1 MNMKLRLTVV
11 ALCIVFSA
19 SQANA
24 AEKIQLKTEKD
35 KLSYQKGVYWGNE
48 FKKQSLDVDRKLF
61 LRGFE
66 DALSGA
72 EPLLTTKEMVAI
84 EEKFQREREVKRQQ
98 EKKKLAEKNKKE
110 GEAFLAENAKKAGV
124 KTLPSGLQYKI
135 LAVGTGKQP
144 KATDEV
150 IVNYRGSLIDG
161 TVFDDS
167 NNHREHPAVMP
178 VSGNR
183 NNIPPGWTEALQLMK
198 EGSKWQI
205 FIPSKLGFGETP
217 FGQYGQN
224 LVMIFDIE
232 LISIKKSEKTESKK
246 GN

>member
-1 MNMKLRLTVV
+1 MKLKLIVV
-11 ALCIVFSA
+11 LCAVFMA
-19 SQANA
+19 SQAIA
-24 AEKIQLKTEKD
+24 GEKIQLKTEKD

-48 FKKQSLDVDRKLF
+48 FKKRSIEVDRKMF
-61 LRGFE
+61 LRGIE

-72 EPLLTTKEMVAI
+72 ETLLTTKEMVEI
-84 EEKFQREREVKRQQ
+84 EENFQRAQSAKRTE

-124 KTLPSGLQYKI
+124 KTLPSGLQYKVV
-135 LAVGTGKQP
+135 AEGNGKQP
-144 KATDEV
+144 KATDMV
-150 IVNYRGSLIDG
+150 VVNYRGRLIDG

-167 NNHREHPAVMP
+167 DKHPEHPAVMP
-178 VSGNR
+178 VSGNK

-205 FIPSKLGFGETP
+205 FIPSKLGFGEVN
-217 FGQYGQN
+217 FGPYGQN
-224 LVMIFDIE
+224 VVMLFDVE
-232 LISIKKSEKTESKK
+232 LISIKKAGEAGTKK

>member
-1 MNMKLRLTVV
+1 M
-11 ALCIVFSA
+11 A

-24 AEKIQLKTEKD
+24 VEKIQLKTEKD

-48 FKKQSLDVDRKLF
+48 FKKRSIEVDQKLF
-61 LRGFE
+61 LRGVG

-72 EPLLTTKEMVAI
+72 VTLLTTKEMVEI
-84 EEKFQREREVKRQQ
+84 EENFQRAQSAKRQE

-124 KTLPSGLQYKI
+124 KTLPSGLQYKVI
-135 LAVGTGKQP
+135 AEGTGKQP
-144 KATDEV
+144 KATDMV
-150 IVNYRGSLIDG
+150 IVNYHGRLIDG

-167 NNHREHPAVMP
+167 DKHPEHTAVMP
-178 VSGNR
+178 VSGNK
-183 NNIPPGWTEALQLMK
+183 NNIPPGWTEAIQLMK

-205 FIPSKLGFGETP
+205 FLPSKLGFGEVS
-217 FGQYGQN
+217 FGPYGQN
-224 LVMIFDIE
+224 VVMIFDVE
-232 LISIKKSEKTESKK
+232 LISIKKSGETGTK

>member
-1 MNMKLRLTVV
+1 MGMDMKFKLVVLLCTV
-11 ALCIVFSA
+11 LLS

-24 AEKIQLKTEKD
+24 AEKIELKTERD

-48 FKKQSLDVDRKLF
+48 FKKRSMDVDQKIF

-84 EEKFQREREVKRQQ
+84 EEKFQREREAKREQD
-98 EKKKLAEKNKKE
+98 KKKLAEKNKKE
-110 GEAFLAENAKKAGV
+110 GEAFLAANAKRPGV
-124 KTLPSGLQYKI
+124 KTLPSGLQYKVI
-135 LAVGTGKQP
+135 AEGKGRRP
-144 KATDEV
+144 HATDWV

-167 NNHREHPAVMP
+167 NKHPEHPAVMP

-183 NNIPPGWTEALQLMK
+183 NNIPPGWTEALQHMK
-198 EGSKWQI
+198 EGSRWQI
-205 FIPSKLGFGETP
+205 FIPSKLGFGEVS
-217 FGQYGQN
+217 FGPYGQN
-224 LVMIFDIE
+224 VVMIFDIE
-232 LISIKKSEKTESKK
+232 LISIKKAVGKEK